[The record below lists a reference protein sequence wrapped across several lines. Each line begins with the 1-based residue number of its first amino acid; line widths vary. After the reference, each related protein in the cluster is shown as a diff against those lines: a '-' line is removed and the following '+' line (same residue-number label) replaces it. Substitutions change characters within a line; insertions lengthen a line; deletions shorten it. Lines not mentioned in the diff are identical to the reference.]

1 MRYLALLV
9 TVFATAAQAEP
20 YKRPI
25 PQAQSATAEF
35 WFFVATIM
43 LLASLYAV
51 HWVIKRR

>member
-51 HWVIKRR
+51 HWVITRR